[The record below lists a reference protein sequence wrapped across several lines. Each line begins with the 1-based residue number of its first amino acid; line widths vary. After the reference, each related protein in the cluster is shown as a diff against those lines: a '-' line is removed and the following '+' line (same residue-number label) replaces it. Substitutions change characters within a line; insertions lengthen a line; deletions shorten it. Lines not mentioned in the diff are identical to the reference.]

1 MAQSDEL
8 LGFFGLGIVFV
19 RDAQGVPTHL
29 LEMHVS
35 GNYRFQR
42 KK

>member
-1 MAQSDEL
+1 
-8 LGFFGLGIVFV
+8 LGIDFV
-19 RDAQGVPTHL
+19 RDGQGVPTHL

-42 KK
+42 KR